1 MTLRE
6 MKVRIP
12 GFESPFIRFLTIWAA
27 ISVVCIVSGPFGTDQ
42 MPIIRRISYW
52 CVSNMIAIAM
62 SVTIIRA
69 VSQLPMLAP
78 LPALLRNA
86 FGAIVFAGGFSVLM
100 VSVHRLVFG
109 PNPNYPSLESLFWT
123 TALIAL
129 AIVIA
134 VHVLT
139 GSKSQ
144 APSGIKEPR
153 ILKRLKPGLGTGITR
168 LAMQDH
174 YVEVHTDRGSQLVLM
189 RFSDALEELEGLSGW
204 RLHRSHWI
212 AEDGIADIERL
223 DGKTFAIT
231 VDGTRLPISRTYL
244 PVLKEVGILKRFS
257 G

>member
-1 MTLRE
+1 
-6 MKVRIP
+6 MKARIH
-12 GFESPFIRFLTIWAA
+12 GFESPFAQFLTIWAA

-42 MPIIRRISYW
+42 MPVVRRIPYW
-52 CVSNMIAIAM
+52 CVSNMIAIVM

-69 VSQLPMLAP
+69 VSQLPILAP
-78 LPALLRNA
+78 LPALLRKG
-86 FGAIVFAGGFSVLM
+86 FGAIVFAGSFSLLL
-100 VSVHRLVFG
+100 VSIHRMVFG
-109 PNPNYPSLESLFWT
+109 PNPNYPSLETLFWT

-129 AIVIA
+129 AIVMT
-134 VHVLT
+134 VHVLVD
-139 GSKSQ
+139 SKSQ
-144 APSGIKEPR
+144 APSTVKVPR

-189 RFSDALEELEGLSGW
+189 RFSDALDELEGLSGW

-244 PVLKEVGILKRFS
+244 PGLKEAEILKRFS